1 MKTSIFLALL
11 LALCL
16 LHAQAQ
22 STILTYIVQRE
33 IDQDDHYVE
42 LTLKVQAD
50 GISLKNNI
58 QRASDV
64 I

>member
-11 LALCL
+11 LALYL

-33 IDQDDHYVE
+33 IDQDDHYIE